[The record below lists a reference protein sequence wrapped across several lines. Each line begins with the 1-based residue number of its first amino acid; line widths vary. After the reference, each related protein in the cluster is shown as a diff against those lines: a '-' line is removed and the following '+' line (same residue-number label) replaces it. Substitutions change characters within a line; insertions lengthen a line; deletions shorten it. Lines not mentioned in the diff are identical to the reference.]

1 MKLKKSCSILPT
13 KCFFFKL
20 IFFRKC
26 VHEMCLESIIVEVHH
41 LPIAFKK
48 PLGEFKNI
56 KRTIV
61 LLSFMHVLNF
71 RHVNRHE
78 TACSEDRLQILC
90 PCACLLSI
98 REVVMGIPCP
108 CIFLWL
114 HKKTQDSNQFN
125 FTVWQ

>member
-1 MKLKKSCSILPT
+1 MKLKKSCSFLPT
-13 KCFFFKL
+13 KRFFFKL
-20 IFFRKC
+20 IFFRKR
-26 VHEMCLESIIVEVHH
+26 VHESIIVEVHH

-78 TACSEDRLQILC
+78 TACSEDLLQMLSTCARLLR
-90 PCACLLSI
+90 I
-98 REVVMGIPCP
+98 REVVMSIPCP

-114 HKKTQDSNQFN
+114 HKKTQDPNQFN
-125 FTVWQ
+125 LTVWQQRRK